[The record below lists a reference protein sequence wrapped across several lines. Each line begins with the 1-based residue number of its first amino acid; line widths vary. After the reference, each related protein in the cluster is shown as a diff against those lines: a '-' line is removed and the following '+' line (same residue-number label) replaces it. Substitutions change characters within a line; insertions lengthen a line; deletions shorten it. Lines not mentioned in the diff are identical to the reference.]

1 MPWVNSHLTAPD
13 PVTRYE
19 IRDASGTLVAIH
31 CRQDGPDGKRMWWEQ
46 PDGRPGL
53 GGLPLADLPLY
64 GIERLNGSPTV
75 IVTEGEKA
83 AEALLAIGVQA
94 VGTVTGAS
102 ATPGPAALAELTG
115 RYAVPWS
122 DNDDVGRSH
131 MDRVGAGLVGIAAAV
146 SMIEWPDA
154 PEHGDAADF
163 VAAGGTRADLQAL
176 VDAAQAIPAIG
187 LGPAPGEPQ
196 RASAKSI
203 KPSAAD
209 FIVDLAMDRYDFARA
224 EDGEPFAID
233 RAGPNVARMF
243 RGGRASLRST
253 LAAAFAERFGKVPP
267 AQALV
272 DALAVLEGRALG
284 LPRRTLLLRSGR
296 LDDGSVVIDLGGES
310 GRAIVVDADGRRILD
325 RAPTTF
331 RRSELTSALPEP
343 TSGNPSDLL
352 KLLNVAPDDGP
363 LVLAHLVGAL
373 LGIPVPIILFRGP
386 AGAAKTSAARAL
398 ARAID
403 PSPAP
408 VRSVPKD
415 PEGWAVTA
423 GGSYV
428 VVLDNI
434 DTIPG
439 WLSDALC
446 RAVTGEGYLRRALY
460 TDSAISVVAFRRAI
474 ILTGIDPGAMRGDLA
489 DRLLAIDLT
498 AIDECHRQ
506 DEAEVEAAFRVA
518 HPAILGAI
526 LDLTSAVLRTLPS
539 IMLSRRPRM
548 ADYGRVLAAVDAI
561 LGTNGL
567 GRYMAQRGELQREAA
582 EGDRIGAAV
591 IALMGLRAEWS
602 GTAAELLEAITPER
616 RPKDWPTT
624 PRGLSGALRR
634 VAQPLNAAGI
644 RLTFSQAG
652 HDKRRIISLESVGEQ
667 PSAPSADPDLNVYRA
682 DGADGADGRAAALRG
697 RSEVTFEAVG
707 RVEQDDIAV
716 EEDYPRSAWDP
727 DAGSDGPQG
736 DLGLV
741 SPARAPGPGDGQ

>member
-1 MPWVNSHLTAPD
+1 
-13 PVTRYE
+13 
-19 IRDASGTLVAIH
+19 
-31 CRQDGPDGKRMWWEQ
+31 
-46 PDGRPGL
+46 
-53 GGLPLADLPLY
+53 
-64 GIERLNGSPTV
+64 
-75 IVTEGEKA
+75 
-83 AEALLAIGVQA
+83 
-94 VGTVTGAS
+94 
-102 ATPGPAALAELTG
+102 
-115 RYAVPWS
+115 
-122 DNDDVGRSH
+122 
-131 MDRVGAGLVGIAAAV
+131 
-146 SMIEWPDA
+146 MI
-154 PEHGDAADF
+154 
-163 VAAGGTRADLQAL
+163 
-176 VDAAQAIPAIG
+176 
-187 LGPAPGEPQ
+187 
-196 RASAKSI
+196 S

-209 FIVDLAMDRYDFARA
+209 LIVELATDRYDLARA

-253 LAAAFAERFGKVPP
+253 LAAMFAEKFGKVPP

-296 LDDGSVVIDLGGES
+296 LDDGSIVLDLGDES
-310 GRAIVVDADGRRILD
+310 GRAIVVASDGRHILD
-325 RAPTTF
+325 RAPVTF

-343 TSGNPSDLL
+343 TSGDLL
-352 KLLNVAPDDGP
+352 DLLMALNVTPDDRP
-363 LVLAHLVGAL
+363 LIVAHLVGAL

-398 ARAID
+398 ARTID

-498 AIDECHRQ
+498 QIDERHRL
-506 DEAEVEAAFRVA
+506 DEAEVEAAFRAA
-518 HPAILGAI
+518 HPAILGAV
-526 LDLTSAVLRTLPS
+526 LDLTSAVLRTLPG
-539 IMLSRRPRM
+539 IRLARRPRM

-561 LGTNGL
+561 LRTNGL
-567 GRYMAQRGELQREAA
+567 DRYMAQRGELQREAA
-582 EGDRIGAAV
+582 EGDPIGAEV
-591 IALMGLRAEWS
+591 IAWMGSRTEWT
-602 GTAAELLEAITPER
+602 GTATQLLKAITPER
-616 RPKDWPTT
+616 RPRDWPKT

-634 VAQPLNAAGI
+634 VAQPLDAAGI

-652 HDKRRIISLESVGEQ
+652 HDKRRIIVLEKVGEQ
-667 PSAPSADPDLNVYRA
+667 PSAPSADPALNMHRADRA
-682 DGADGADGRAAALRG
+682 DGADDGFAPPRG
-697 RSEVTFEAVG
+697 GDVVLPEASS
-707 RVEQDDIAV
+707 RIKDDDLAV
-716 EEDYPRSAWDP
+716 EEDYPWSAWDP
-727 DAGSDGPQG
+727 DAGADDPEAELWFS
-736 DLGLV
+736 
-741 SPARAPGPGDGQ
+741 APVPGMDPGAGS